1 MSTKEEQ
8 AKKIEEIY
16 QNAVTKINEH
26 GQKALLIIKS
36 LIKKREAKQIE
47 ELSKKLKE

>member
-1 MSTKEEQ
+1 MTKEEQ

-16 QNAVTKINEH
+16 QSAVKKMNEH

-36 LIKKREAKQIE
+36 IIKKREERQIE
-47 ELSKKLKE
+47 ILSKKLKE